1 MIGFSNSLFCTPELG
16 LIKFYLKQAVDKSSL
31 KTLKGIDKN
40 ESEKLVSEFVVP
52 AIEESVKDCSN
63 VGNWKDEKDYV
74 LIKIHGWFFM
84 SWMTTR
90 LGITGEIFLPI
101 GTAFYSEILRICQFQ
116 EYLIQVL
123 YILLSG
129 VYSKPPC

>member
-1 MIGFSNSLFCTPELG
+1 MNGFSISLFCTPELG
-16 LIKFYLKQAVDKSSL
+16 LIKFYLKQAVNKSSL

-40 ESEKLVSEFVVP
+40 ESQKLVSEFVVP
-52 AIEESVKDCSN
+52 AVEESVKDCSN
-63 VGNWKDEKDYV
+63 VGNWEDEKDYV

-123 YILLSG
+123 YILLYTSIQ
-129 VYSKPPC
+129 